1 MAYNDYDTPSE
12 FFGSGYSS
20 DGTSITFT
28 IGTGGALPNL
38 TSAQADALT
47 GDFRSV
53 VYELNSGTF
62 ENYDEIVNEDKP
74 IQMSLS
80 RTRSE
85 SSGVLKSKFNY
96 SFNMDGDKL
105 SVLPEPPL
113 VP

>member
-1 MAYNDYDTPSE
+1 MAYSDYNTPSE

-28 IGTGGALPNL
+28 IGTGGTLPNL
-38 TSAQADALT
+38 TSADADALT

-62 ENYDEIVNEDKP
+62 GKYDEIVREDKP
-74 IQMSLS
+74 TQMSLS
-80 RTRSE
+80 RSRSE

-96 SFNMDGDKL
+96 SFNMGGDKL